1 MAADTWVG
9 TWRPHRPRGPIAAL
23 YSSPGPKY
31 GLPTNVGY
39 RLHDPSRWRAPA
51 YSFGARVEGRPGE
64 RSPGPAY
71 LLPPGTTAKGKDGT
85 PAFSIHGRPRDILP
99 FCTPGPGC
107 YSPERA
113 GRLAFPSA
121 PACTLRSRTKMGACQ
136 QTPGPAAYRLPPML
150 GPRVVSKSSAPNYS
164 IPGRSNVGAFY
175 QDLCKTPGPCGYKV
189 VEADVY
195 KRRAP
200 RYSMLARNTLPTD
213 HSAKPGPGS
222 YNPEQV
228 RGFRGSPRLWGSG
241 SRDPPRCSL
250 PPLSPTQQGQQRGV
264 TFGIRHSEYLAPLIV
279 DVP

>member
-1 MAADTWVG
+1 MSANAWVG
-9 TWRPHRPRGPIAAL
+9 SWRPHRPRGPIAAL

-39 RLHDPSRWRAPA
+39 RLHDPSRGRAPA
-51 YSFGARVEGRPGE
+51 YSFGVRTGGRQE
-64 RSPGPAY
+64 DRSPGPVY

-85 PAFSIHGRPRDILP
+85 PAFSIYSRPRDLP
-99 FCTPGPGC
+99 PIHTPGPGC

-121 PACTLRSRTKMGACQ
+121 PACSLRSRTRQGIIY

-175 QDLCKTPGPCGYKV
+175 EDLCKTPGPCRYRV
-189 VEADVY
+189 VDADVY

-200 RYSMLARNTLPTD
+200 QYSMLARNPLPGDTT
-213 HSAKPGPGS
+213 AKPGPGAYS
-222 YNPEQV
+222 PEQ
-228 RGFRGSPRLWGSG
+228 
-241 SRDPPRCSL
+241 
-250 PPLSPTQQGQQRGV
+250 QGRQRGL
-264 TFGIRHSEYLAPLIV
+264 TFGIRHSDYLAPLIV
-279 DVP
+279 DVPD